1 MSYLLLIDCVSDAK
15 NMARDVN
22 QCMIDMAI
30 QIGGLIPEQATRWVQ
45 DLRSSGRYLEDV
57 WS

>member
-1 MSYLLLIDCVSDAK
+1 MHIYCFSDAK

-30 QIGGLIPEQATRWVQ
+30 QIGGLIPEQANRWVQ